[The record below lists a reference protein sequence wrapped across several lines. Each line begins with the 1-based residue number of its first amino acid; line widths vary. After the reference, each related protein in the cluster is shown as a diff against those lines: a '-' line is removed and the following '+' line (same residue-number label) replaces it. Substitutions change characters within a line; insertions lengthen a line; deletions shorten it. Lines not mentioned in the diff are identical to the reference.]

1 MTKLR
6 LNISAIS
13 LITKKKIF
21 NLTYKVRPNYMLIT
35 RDLSKTNSE
44 RLKTEEWLKM
54 HQENE
59 KNKKGR
65 L

>member
-1 MTKLR
+1 
-6 LNISAIS
+6 
-13 LITKKKIF
+13 
-21 NLTYKVRPNYMLIT
+21 MLIT